1 MHGTLQK
8 LYCDV
13 KNEQPY
19 LTTTQQKEHLF
30 KNLRIKNG
38 NKICRKFKIYICIV
52 NKQKY

>member
-19 LTTTQQKEHLF
+19 LTITTTQQKEHLF
-30 KNLRIKNG
+30 KNLHIKNG
-38 NKICRKFKIYICIV
+38 NKIS
-52 NKQKY
+52 